1 MFSKSKMYFA
11 ANGDFVNNKDK
22 NIIETF
28 DFDDTKTYVIQ
39 YEGGSSKDNFVKFN
53 DDSSIRIVPK
63 DEAHKFKEIKM
74 FDIGTDKHFLVPVID
89 GPRRGNLSVL
99 IIEGDNFKLNNYG
112 ELSNDYFNNIIENFS
127 SKLGIKKEFIS
138 FLPNAILDTQISIDN
153 PNTGVSELV
162 NENGLPISI
171 RSYMLNL
178 FMKETSL
185 YDMTRENADVI
196 FNDFINAVRVKM
208 IDSSVNYPND
218 SSTILEYKIVEI
230 NELTPISMF
239 TQESRYTNTNNL
251 VQDTEIAPNMNP
263 DIASDIRKCINKFNG
278 LTLKELDNLPD
289 DLKIQLAPY
298 IAHLQD

>member
-1 MFSKSKMYFA
+1 
-11 ANGDFVNNKDK
+11 
-22 NIIETF
+22 
-28 DFDDTKTYVIQ
+28 
-39 YEGGSSKDNFVKFN
+39 
-53 DDSSIRIVPK
+53 
-63 DEAHKFKEIKM
+63 
-74 FDIGTDKHFLVPVID
+74 
-89 GPRRGNLSVL
+89 
-99 IIEGDNFKLNNYG
+99 
-112 ELSNDYFNNIIENFS
+112 
-127 SKLGIKKEFIS
+127 
-138 FLPNAILDTQISIDN
+138 
-153 PNTGVSELV
+153 
-162 NENGLPISI
+162 
-171 RSYMLNL
+171 
-178 FMKETSL
+178 
-185 YDMTRENADVI
+185 
-196 FNDFINAVRVKM
+196 NDFINAVRVKM